1 VSYSVFRARVP
12 KPVKALIIGDVQNDF
27 LPGGALAVPQGDQ
40 VIPVINDLS
49 LEFDLV
55 FHDARLASGESLQL
69 RGFVPRQEDS

>member
-12 KPVKALIIGDVQNDF
+12 KPVKALIIVDVQNDF

-55 FHDARLASGESLQL
+55 FPDARLASGESLQL